1 MMPTPEVQAR
11 LRQYLLG
18 QLAEELRE
26 ETETGLLKDE
36 ELFEEL
42 LIAEDELS
50 DDYLSGKLSDEE
62 KQSFEQHFLAT
73 PERIEKLRFAQAFK
87 RRLAAAPPQEITTGK
102 FWPALKSRQFLGVGV
117 AVTALV
123 LIAVVAGLW
132 IVRNQRTSPRTF
144 ATLNLTIIQ
153 GTRGDGTPAPAVRL
167 PLREDALKL
176 VLSLPE
182 KSPPAL
188 RYRAELETG
197 AGEKR
202 RLEPASHDGQ
212 SVTVVILRTEL
223 SRGLYLI
230 RLFAV
235 GNAGVEQRLPGGYF
249 FTVD

>member
-1 MMPTPEVQAR
+1 MIPTPEVQAR

-26 ETETGLLKDE
+26 ETETGLLEDD

-42 LIAEDELS
+42 LIAEDELT
-50 DDYLSGKLSDEE
+50 DDYLSGKLSADE
-62 KQSFEQHFLAT
+62 QTSFEQHFLVT
-73 PERIEKLRFAQAFK
+73 PERIEKLRFARTFK
-87 RRLAAAPPQEITTGK
+87 RHLAAHPTQEITTSK
-102 FWPALKSRQFLGVGV
+102 FWPALKARQFPVFGV
-117 AVTALV
+117 AVIALV
-123 LIAVVAGLW
+123 LIAVFAGLW
-132 IVRNQRTSPRTF
+132 LVRDQRTSPRTF

-153 GTRGDGTPAPAVRL
+153 GTRGDGTPAPTVRL

-182 KSPPAL
+182 KSPPDL

-202 RLEPASHDGQ
+202 RLEPTAHDSH
-212 SVTVVILRTEL
+212 SVTVVIPRAEL
-223 SRGLYLI
+223 SRGQYVI

-235 GNAGVEQRLPGGYF
+235 GNDGVEQRLTGGYF